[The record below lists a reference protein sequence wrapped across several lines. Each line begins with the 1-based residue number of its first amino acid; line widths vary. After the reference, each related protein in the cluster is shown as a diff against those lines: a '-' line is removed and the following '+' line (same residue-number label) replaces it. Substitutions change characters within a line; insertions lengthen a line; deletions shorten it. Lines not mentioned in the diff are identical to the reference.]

1 MPTVKNL
8 FISPEQTSK
17 AIMEV
22 AEKIEYLKVLYHNYT
37 KTSDDSVNEVAML
50 DYETDIRLTKWAII
64 AYISND
70 ANYLQWKNF
79 NKNSATLFFKY
90 FNKGHFEKEIGY
102 NQDLRIKIISD
113 FKSLFDSTP
122 KEILYTNKEKQLL
135 KYYQENNIITE
146 NQESYADEEK
156 LVLNLHDKDS
166 CFNASYSYLLE
177 NIPEQKKL
185 PKEGQNAVVLI
196 KKNPILLAD
205 NPYHFVLNRNKEK
218 FPTLTCDQFYHTL
231 LDSTVGDKQAIET
244 LKKMVII
251 LDKLDGQESQ
261 KEMIREIRSKALD
274 STNKN
279 TVKFT
284 K

>member
-1 MPTVKNL
+1 MPSVKNL
-8 FISPEQTSK
+8 YTSPEQVSK
-17 AIMEV
+17 AIMDV

-37 KTSDDSVNEVAML
+37 KTQDDSVNEVAML
-50 DYETDIRLTKWAII
+50 DYETDIRKTKWAII
-64 AYISND
+64 SYMAND
-70 ANYLQWKNF
+70 ANYMQWKNF
-79 NKNSATLFFKY
+79 GKNSAALFFKY

-102 NQDLRIKIISD
+102 NQDLRIKVIND
-113 FKSLFDSTP
+113 FKSIFESTP
-122 KEILYTNKEKQLL
+122 VEILYTNKEKQLI
-135 KYYQENNIITE
+135 KYYQDNNIAADKK
-146 NQESYADEEK
+146 ESYVDEEQ

-166 CFNASYSYLLE
+166 CFNASYDYLME

-185 PKEGQNAVVLI
+185 PKEGQNAVSLI

-218 FPTLTCDQFYHTL
+218 FPTLTCDQFFHTL

-251 LDKLDGQESQ
+251 LDKLDGHESQ
-261 KEMIREIRSKALD
+261 KEAIRSVRSKALD
-274 STNKN
+274 NNNKN
-279 TVKFT
+279 TVKFN